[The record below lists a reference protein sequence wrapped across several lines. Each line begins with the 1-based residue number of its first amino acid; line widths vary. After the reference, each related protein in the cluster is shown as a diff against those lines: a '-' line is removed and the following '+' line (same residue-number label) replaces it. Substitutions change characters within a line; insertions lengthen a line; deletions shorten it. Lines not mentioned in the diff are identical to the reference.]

1 MTTAAELF
9 AQAQV
14 ILLDFDGPVTRLLP
28 TPANAELAANARSLA
43 TELGMPLT
51 PELETTTDHLAIL
64 RAANRHSGEVAIQV
78 EAFCTAGEREAA
90 ALSEPTEGVRE
101 ALEGAASRSA
111 RSESSSSPTTAPNV
125 PSTSLKLTIFQC

>member
-14 ILLDFDGPVTRLLP
+14 ILLDYDGPVTRLLP
-28 TPANAELAANARSLA
+28 PPANAELAANARSLA

-90 ALSEPTEGVRE
+90 RFLVC
-101 ALEGAASRSA
+101 A
-111 RSESSSSPTTAPNV
+111 RR
-125 PSTSLKLTIFQC
+125 